1 MTRLEDV
8 IFRVARPE
16 DTDEVVDFLVKN
28 LCYTSPIN
36 TSLKFDEEDC
46 LCNYE
51 AKVRHALPDGFSVVA
66 VDKTRNKIVGCTVA
80 SRWHRDP
87 AKNLPSTP
95 PATPKTKIL
104 YSLVSQMRSLFWELC
119 PPAVSLVSR
128 WRAGFAV
135 RRDLQKGGVGR
146 TMMEYFSSEDYLEA
160 KGVHGTVGVAT
171 SVASLKVSLGM
182 GAIPL
187 AEMEYEEFFAANGL
201 PFEGAFT
208 DGTSKAVLIFTP
220 IGRHRHFRVGA
231 VKVKCQRAKL

>member
-66 VDKTRNKIVGCTVA
+66 VDKTRNKIVGCT
-80 SRWHRDP
+80 
-87 AKNLPSTP
+87 
-95 PATPKTKIL
+95 
-104 YSLVSQMRSLFWELC
+104 
-119 PPAVSLVSR
+119 
-128 WRAGFAV
+128 GFAV